1 MSDYDAI
8 VAGAGPSGLAAATLL
23 ARDGTRAALVM
34 GKAPLEPDPRTVALM
49 QPSIRMLEYLGLWP
63 GSLRAQT
70 APLRK
75 LRLVDDTGAALT
87 APTFTFDA
95 TELGEEVFGW
105 NIPLNLLVPALMGRA
120 AELGVTFIED
130 VVTGATTGDEV
141 ISVKLADNP
150 DVSAKVALAADGRAS
165 RLRQA
170 AGIGTE
176 EWAYDQVAIATSF
189 AHSAPHFDLS
199 TEYHRPAGPFT
210 TVPMPDG
217 RSSLVWMERPAR
229 AAELME
235 LDDAALATE
244 IQIACHGELGLVS
257 QVGPRKAFPMR
268 GMVARRFA
276 ANRIL
281 LVGEAGH
288 VVPPIGAQGLN
299 MSLRDAAQAA
309 DLIVASAD
317 PGGDEVMREY
327 ETLRRR
333 DVAPRQQIIDLMN
346 RSLLSGFFAMEG
358 ARAAGLALL
367 QSFAPL
373 RHFVMRRGLGV
384 AGPLP
389 HAMRPHGK
397 TAALMK

>member
-1 MSDYDAI
+1 MTDFDAI
-8 VAGAGPSGLAAATLL
+8 VAGAGPAGLAAAALL
-23 ARDGTRAALVM
+23 ARDGKRTALVT
-34 GKAPLEPDPRTVALM
+34 GKTSAEPDPRTVALM

-70 APLRK
+70 VPLRK
-75 LRLVDDTGAALT
+75 LRLVDDAGAAVR
-87 APTFTFDA
+87 APTLTFDA
-95 TELGEEVFGW
+95 AELGEEVFGW
-105 NIPLNLLVPALMGRA
+105 NIPLSLLIPALRARA
-120 AELGVTFIED
+120 AELGVALID
-130 VVTGATTGDEV
+130 DEV
-141 ISVKLADNP
+141 VGAATGEGAISVKLAGGP
-150 DVSAKVALAADGRAS
+150 EVSARVALAADGRNS

-176 EWAYDQVAIATSF
+176 EWSYDQVAIATSF
-189 AHSAPHFDLS
+189 AHSAPHFDVS
-199 TEYHRPAGPFT
+199 TEYHRQAGPFT
-210 TVPMPDG
+210 TVPMPEG
-217 RSSLVWMERPAR
+217 RSSLVWMERPTR
-229 AAELME
+229 AAQLMA
-235 LDDAALATE
+235 LDDTALAAE

-257 QVGPRKAFPMR
+257 DVGPRKAFPMR
-268 GMVARRFA
+268 GLVARQFA
-276 ANRIL
+276 ARRTL
-281 LVGEAGH
+281 LVGEAAH

-309 DLIVASAD
+309 DLTLASDD
-317 PGGDEVMREY
+317 PGGDAVMREY

-333 DVAPRQQIIDLMN
+333 DVAPRQQVIDLMN

-367 QSFAPL
+367 KSFAPL

-397 TAALMK
+397 TPALMK

>member
-1 MSDYDAI
+1 MTDFDAI
-8 VAGAGPSGLAAATLL
+8 VAGAGPAGLAAAALL
-23 ARDGTRAALVM
+23 ARDGKRTALVT
-34 GKAPLEPDPRTVALM
+34 GKTSAEPDPRTVALM

-75 LRLVDDTGAALT
+75 LRLVDDTGAAVR
-87 APTFTFDA
+87 APTLTFDA
-95 TELGEEVFGW
+95 AELGEEVFGW
-105 NIPLNLLVPALMGRA
+105 NIPLSLLIPALRARA
-120 AELGVTFIED
+120 AELGVAFID
-130 VVTGATTGDEV
+130 DEV
-141 ISVKLADNP
+141 VGAATGEGAISVKLASGAE
-150 DVSAKVALAADGRAS
+150 VSARVALAADGRNS

-176 EWAYDQVAIATSF
+176 EWSYDQVAIATSF
-189 AHSAPHFDLS
+189 AHSAPHFDVS
-199 TEYHRPAGPFT
+199 TEYHRQAGPFT
-210 TVPMPDG
+210 TVPMPEG
-217 RSSLVWMERPAR
+217 RSSLVWMERPTR
-229 AAELME
+229 AAQLMA
-235 LDDAALATE
+235 LDDAALAVE
-244 IQIACHGELGLVS
+244 IQIANHGELGLVS

-268 GMVARRFA
+268 GLVARQFA
-276 ANRIL
+276 ARRTL
-281 LVGEAGH
+281 LVGEAAH

-309 DLIVASAD
+309 DLILA
-317 PGGDEVMREY
+317 GDDAGSDDVMRDY

-333 DVAPRQQIIDLMN
+333 DVVPRQQAIDLMN
-346 RSLLSGFFAMEG
+346 RSLLSGFLVMEG

-367 QSFAPL
+367 RNFTPL

-397 TAALMK
+397 TPALMK